1 MKAKNWVILAVGFL
15 LLAGGAFVL
24 TRSQD
29 VAAQSPT
36 PENYPATVTVRN
48 FAPAGEKIQL
58 GISSAQA
65 SQDKLTLT
73 LTMSGVDYEEK
84 ISNYSFTGFEKLVC
98 NPYIVAKEPVSAMFQ
113 GYEVK
118 SGDPTQVIYTYSLKG
133 NTYTELNLTM
143 DWTIGPCAPA
153 FVESNVKA
161 PRNPLLTNYHFE
173 FVVPVK

>member
-1 MKAKNWVILAVGFL
+1 
-15 LLAGGAFVL
+15 
-24 TRSQD
+24 
-29 VAAQSPT
+29 
-36 PENYPATVTVRN
+36 
-48 FAPAGEKIQL
+48 
-58 GISSAQA
+58 
-65 SQDKLTLT
+65 
-73 LTMSGVDYEEK
+73 
-84 ISNYSFTGFEKLVC
+84 
-98 NPYIVAKEPVSAMFQ
+98 MFQ

-153 FVESNVKA
+153 FDESNVKA

>member
-1 MKAKNWVILAVGFL
+1 MKTKYWVILAASLV

-36 PENYPATVTVRN
+36 PESYPATVTVQN
-48 FAPAGEKIQL
+48 FTPAGEKIQL

-65 SQDKLTLT
+65 SQDTLTLT

-84 ISNYSFTGFEKLVC
+84 VSNYRVTGFEKLVC
-98 NPYIVAKEPVSAMFQ
+98 NPYIVAKEPVSVMFQ
-113 GYEVK
+113 SYEVK
-118 SGDPTQVIYTYSLKG
+118 PGDPTQVVYTYSLKG
-133 NTYTELNLTM
+133 NATSELNLTM

-153 FVESNVKA
+153 FDESNVKA
-161 PRNPLLTNYHFE
+161 PRNPLLTNYRFE